1 MRVFVFLEDPIR
13 IRCGII
19 PRLGGLGVGQ
29 PLRKIRPIRVGTVK
43 RDWIASLPEGSHRL
57 YGAALD
63 ELESSYVIQSVTLN
77 EAFDSWAAG
86 RMINARE
93 YATIFAGLLDRLAIS
108 LQGVLCAMEEHGRHY
123 GTLPNVEPL
132 VAENFRGIGPQHIA
146 RTDYLL
152 ARVLFHGRSRFF
164 HKLHALTET
173 LDGIQKETGVAAEAL
188 AGHGMAS
195 VERECRA
202 LEILDYDL
210 NTCLRETVVV
220 LKSFFCVL
228 PIDEVGPFREK
239 LLIRMP
245 ALKALTS

>member
-1 MRVFVFLEDPIR
+1 MRPTS
-13 IRCGII
+13 
-19 PRLGGLGVGQ
+19 
-29 PLRKIRPIRVGTVK
+29 VGTVK
-43 RDWIASLPEGSHRL
+43 RDWIASLPERSHRL

-63 ELESSYVIQSVTLN
+63 ELEASYVIQSVTLN

-86 RMINARE
+86 RVMNARE
-93 YATIFAGLLDRLAIS
+93 YATIFARLLDRLATS

-132 VAENFRGIGPQHIA
+132 DAVNFRGVTPQRIA
-146 RTDYLL
+146 RTDHLL
-152 ARVLFHGRSRFF
+152 GSVLFHGRSRFF

-173 LDGIQKETGVAAEAL
+173 LDGIQKESGAVAVALTGRA
-188 AGHGMAS
+188 MAT

-228 PIDEVGPFREK
+228 PSEEVGPFRDK
-239 LLIRMP
+239 LITRMP
-245 ALKALTS
+245 SLKSLAC